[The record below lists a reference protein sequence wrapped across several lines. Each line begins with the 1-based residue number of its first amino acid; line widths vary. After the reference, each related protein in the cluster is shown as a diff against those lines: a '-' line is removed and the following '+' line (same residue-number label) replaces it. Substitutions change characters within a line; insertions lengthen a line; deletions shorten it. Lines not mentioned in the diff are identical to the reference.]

1 MRLTLQNHIVCADYG
16 QVHLDARVVGQ
27 IIDYTAET
35 WQPDR
40 PKKERECNI
49 EQGKIAE
56 EITEQ
61 FIRQY
66 YSQELSLKTYDE
78 IRNDDFKKH
87 APFDFL
93 LWKTGTVNIAFIE
106 EAIRQDI
113 ARTPNKFVKLSNV
126 TRRLCRTL
134 GVKIVEVKSTNI
146 RNDLKV
152 ESDFTGDYDNVKSVQ
167 KLLETIR
174 RKDDVFCYPKL
185 KRRESDPGYCLDDY
199 CREVQ
204 ESYLDSVK
212 VIYIDPPYNTGNDFI
227 YADDFRIRA
236 REYVNAGGASQDD
249 KNRMYQNLD
258 YSGRYHSDWC
268 SMIYARLLAARNL
281 LCDDG
286 VIFISIDDNEQ
297 ANLKKICD
305 EVFGERNFVNC
316 FIWNCSTA
324 GGIRPKFASK
334 THEYILCYAKNKTCL
349 DMFFAPLSGEAIKMY
364 REKDERG
371 LYRDKDFVFKNKS
384 TNANQ
389 KYEIICP
396 DGERVRPK
404 DGYIYRFVRE
414 RFEQAK
420 EEGLVTFKRTK
431 TGPLVDQNG
440 DQAHWNIYIKKY
452 LGDAMG
458 APSTLIPKEAVSI
471 YNAGTQC
478 VQELFDG
485 KRVFENVKPVN
496 VIQYFINMAAK
507 DGDIVMDFFSGSAT
521 TAHAVM
527 QTEADKNIDLHYILV
542 QIPQECDK
550 KSEAYKAGYKTICE
564 IGKERIRRAA
574 EKIKRENGCENRDF
588 GFRVLR
594 LDESNMEDV
603 YYMPEEYT
611 QEMLYG
617 LETNI
622 KPDRTDLDLLFACL
636 TEWGL
641 LLSKPYSSEKI
652 SGYTVHYYDGKE
664 LAACFNENIS
674 ETVIRK
680 IAGQHPRRAVFC
692 DASFSDSAAK
702 INMSELFRTI
712 SPETQIKV
720 I

>member
-204 ESYLDSVK
+204 ERFSEFDGCKGENLRRRVIAWECENQCCDIFVRVYLDRPAK
-212 VIYIDPPYNTGNDFI
+212 KGFVIGW
-227 YADDFRIRA
+227 
-236 REYVNAGGASQDD
+236 
-249 KNRMYQNLD
+249 M
-258 YSGRYHSDWC
+258 
-268 SMIYARLLAARNL
+268 
-281 LCDDG
+281 
-286 VIFISIDDNEQ
+286 
-297 ANLKKICD
+297 
-305 EVFGERNFVNC
+305 
-316 FIWNCSTA
+316 
-324 GGIRPKFASK
+324 
-334 THEYILCYAKNKTCL
+334 
-349 DMFFAPLSGEAIKMY
+349 
-364 REKDERG
+364 
-371 LYRDKDFVFKNKS
+371 
-384 TNANQ
+384 Q
-389 KYEIICP
+389 KE
-396 DGERVRPK
+396 
-404 DGYIYRFVRE
+404 
-414 RFEQAK
+414 
-420 EEGLVTFKRTK
+420 
-431 TGPLVDQNG
+431 
-440 DQAHWNIYIKKY
+440 
-452 LGDAMG
+452 
-458 APSTLIPKEAVSI
+458 
-471 YNAGTQC
+471 
-478 VQELFDG
+478 ELFDG

>member
-1 MRLTLQNHIVCADYG
+1 
-16 QVHLDARVVGQ
+16 
-27 IIDYTAET
+27 
-35 WQPDR
+35 
-40 PKKERECNI
+40 
-49 EQGKIAE
+49 
-56 EITEQ
+56 
-61 FIRQY
+61 
-66 YSQELSLKTYDE
+66 
-78 IRNDDFKKH
+78 
-87 APFDFL
+87 
-93 LWKTGTVNIAFIE
+93 
-106 EAIRQDI
+106 
-113 ARTPNKFVKLSNV
+113 
-126 TRRLCRTL
+126 
-134 GVKIVEVKSTNI
+134 
-146 RNDLKV
+146 
-152 ESDFTGDYDNVKSVQ
+152 
-167 KLLETIR
+167 
-174 RKDDVFCYPKL
+174 
-185 KRRESDPGYCLDDY
+185 
-199 CREVQ
+199 
-204 ESYLDSVK
+204 
-212 VIYIDPPYNTGNDFI
+212 
-227 YADDFRIRA
+227 
-236 REYVNAGGASQDD
+236 
-249 KNRMYQNLD
+249 
-258 YSGRYHSDWC
+258 
-268 SMIYARLLAARNL
+268 
-281 LCDDG
+281 
-286 VIFISIDDNEQ
+286 
-297 ANLKKICD
+297 
-305 EVFGERNFVNC
+305 
-316 FIWNCSTA
+316 
-324 GGIRPKFASK
+324 
-334 THEYILCYAKNKTCL
+334 
-349 DMFFAPLSGEAIKMY
+349 MFFAPLSGEAIKMY

-496 VIQYFINMAAK
+496 VIQYFINMAAT

-527 QTEADKNIDLHYILV
+527 QTEADNNIDLHYILV

-611 QEMLYG
+611 QEMLCG

-652 SGYTVHYYDGKE
+652 GGYTVHYYDGKE